1 MNRKSFF
8 LLVGCL
14 AAAFGARADEGMW
27 LPSLIGRQVED
38 MKAKGFR
45 LTAEDIY
52 SVNQAS
58 LKDAVVLFGR
68 GCTGELVSPRGLLL
82 TNHHC
87 GYDQI
92 QSHSSLQHD
101 YLTDGFWALAPEE
114 ELPNPGLTVSFL
126 VRMEDVTA
134 KVLEGVREGMDEAR
148 RATRI
153 EANIRRVKE
162 QTMKAYKGRKGYEVS
177 VESLYYGNQYVL
189 FLFRTYSDVRLVG
202 APPSAIGKFGGD
214 TDNWMWPRHTGDFSV
229 FRVYAAPDGTT
240 PADYSPEN
248 VPYKAP
254 VHLTVSAK
262 GYKDG
267 DFTMVMGFPG
277 STTRYMTT
285 YEIDEMLDVAN
296 PNRILIRGERQE
308 ILRKDMEASDRV
320 RIQYSDKYANS
331 SNYWKN
337 SIGMSKAV
345 RKLGIR
351 DRRREQEAAFTRWA
365 QADPARSEY
374 LRALPLIAA
383 SKEVSVPLAS
393 DRQVLNEAIVGS
405 VEVATIAAVLNKALP
420 ELLASQPQAAAE
432 TVAAVYKDYNE
443 PTDRKVAVRMIEL
456 TREMVSPENMPEFIT
471 TEVEGR
477 FGGDVQAYVDWLY
490 DNSVYANRE
499 KLENWLAAG
508 NGLPAQ
514 DPALAVFDTTVAKYV
529 DLVAQLREPALQF
542 AEGHKLYIKGLL
554 EMDADGKHYPDA
566 NFTIRLTYGNV
577 KSYDPADAVHYD
589 YFTTLEGVMEKED
602 ELNPTEF
609 TVPARLK
616 ELYAEQDYGRY
627 ADLSGLSRREIRR
640 GAKGDLRTCFVST
653 NDITGG
659 NSGSPVLNDRGQL
672 IGLAFDGNWDAMSGD
687 VLFETELQRCI
698 NVDVRY
704 VLFVIDKFAGAGHL
718 LDEMT
723 IVW

>member
-1 MNRKSFF
+1 MKKLF
-8 LLVGCL
+8 LSALGAL
-14 AAAFGARADEGMW
+14 ALGLTAFADEGMW
-27 LPSLIGRQVED
+27 LLPYLQKTNYAD
-38 MKAKGFR
+38 MKAAGLK
-45 LTAEDIY
+45 LKATDIY
-52 SVNQAS
+52 NPDGPS
-58 LKDAVVLFGR
+58 LKDAIIIFGP
-68 GCTGELVSPRGLLL
+68 GCTGEIVSPDGLIF

-87 GYDQI
+87 GYSSI
-92 QSHSSLQHD
+92 QQLSTTEND
-101 YLTDGFWALAPEE
+101 YLANGFWAMDRSEE
-114 ELPNPGLTVSFL
+114 IPVPGLSVHFIRKIEEVTD
-126 VRMEDVTA
+126 RMTEGLEGLPFEEYTA
-134 KVLEGVREGMDEAR
+134 KVNERRGELTEAY
-148 RATRI
+148 RAEYPGKKI
-153 EANIRRVKE
+153 L
-162 QTMKAYKGRKGYEVS
+162 
-177 VESLYYGNQYVL
+177 VESFFGGNQY
-189 FLFRTYSDVRLVG
+189 FLFVMDEYTDIRFVG
-202 APPSAIGKFGGD
+202 APPSSIGKFGGD

-229 FRVYAAPDGTT
+229 FRVYAAVDGTT

-248 VPYKAP
+248 VPYRAP

-267 DFTMVMGFPG
+267 DFTMIMGFPG
-277 STTRYMTT
+277 TTTRYMTT

-296 PNRILIRGERQE
+296 PNRILIRGERQK
-308 ILRKDMEASDRV
+308 ILKEDMEASDRV

-337 SIGMSKAV
+337 SIGKSKAV

-351 DRRREQEAAFTRWA
+351 DRRQEQEAAFTRWA

-383 SKEVSVPLAS
+383 SKEVSVPLES
-393 DRQVLNEAIVGS
+393 DRQVLREAIVSS
-405 VEVATIAAVLNKALP
+405 VEVASIAAVLSRALP
-420 ELLASQPQAAAE
+420 DLLSAEPLAAE
-432 TVAAVYKDYNE
+432 ETIAAVYKDYNE
-443 PTDRKVAVRMIEL
+443 PTDRKVAKRMIEL
-456 TREMVSPENMPEFIT
+456 TMEMVSPDNMPEFIT

-490 DNSVYANRE
+490 DNSIYANRE
-499 KLENWLAAG
+499 KLESYLAG
-508 NGLPAQ
+508 GGELPAD
-514 DPALAVFDTTVAKYV
+514 DPALTVFNTTVAKHNG
-529 DLVAQLREPALQF
+529 LVEQLREPAMQF

-577 KSYDPADAVHYD
+577 KSYSPADAVDYD
-589 YFTTLEGVMEKED
+589 YFTTLTGVMEKED

-609 TVPARLK
+609 TVPEKLK
-616 ELYAEQDYGRY
+616 ELYIEQDYGPY
-627 ADLSGLSRREIRR
+627 ADLSGLTRKEIRN
-640 GAKGDLRTCFVST
+640 GAKGHVNTCFIST

-687 VLFETELQRCI
+687 VLFEPELQRCI

-723 IVW
+723 IEW